1 MNLSTNEEN
10 YLKSIYLLSKEGN
23 QPVSTNTIADHL
35 KVKPASITDMMKRLS
50 QKELVHY
57 EKYKGASLTKEG
69 YNIAVLIIRKHR
81 LWETFLFE
89 KLRFSWDKVHE
100 IAEQLEHIQSVEL
113 VNRLDDYL
121 GNPKVDPHGDAI
133 PNSNGEFLTSRSNL
147 LSDIKI
153 HTPTK
158 VIGVNDSSE
167 IFLRYLT
174 KLDIS
179 LGTPIEVIDF
189 FEFDKS
195 LEIKINDGSK
205 KMISSDVAENI
216 LVE

>member
-1 MNLSTNEEN
+1 MDLSTNEEN
-10 YLKSIYLLSKEGN
+10 YLKSIYLLSKEAN
-23 QPVSTNTIADHL
+23 QPTSTNTIADHL
-35 KVKPASITDMMKRLS
+35 KVKPASITDMMKRLD
-50 QKELVHY
+50 QKKLVNY
-57 EKYKGASLTKEG
+57 EKYKGATLTQKG
-69 YNIAVLIIRKHR
+69 HIIAVLIIRKHR

-100 IAEQLEHIQSVEL
+100 IAEQLEHIQSEEL

-121 GNPKVDPHGDAI
+121 GNPKADPHGDPI
-133 PNSNGEFLTSRSNL
+133 PNSNGEFLTNQSNL
-147 LSDIKI
+147 LSDIGI
-153 HTPTK
+153 HNPTK

-174 KLDIS
+174 KLDIC

-189 FEFDKS
+189 FEFDNS
-195 LEIKINDGSK
+195 LEIKINDDSK
-205 KMISSDVAENI
+205 KMISSEVAENI